1 MRRKLGLTAV
11 ADPGDDALAQDLLD
25 AMAATGSDFT
35 NTFRQL
41 ASFPMPPPPGAAGG
55 AGEEG
60 AVDLTGVPKAAAA
73 AAHPAGAAD
82 STAAAAGERPA
93 GSGGDG
99 GASASTSGSSG
110 GLGWPDGGLLEW
122 LVGEAAGVEEMARAA
137 GSRMP
142 WANLQ
147 VRAGGGGGCQGN
159 AEEGGW
165 ERKADEEGDGG
176 RWGEGGMG

>member
-147 VRAGGGGGCQGN
+147 VRAGGGGCQGN